1 MKTIITIGFFVA
13 VSLFS
18 ELTMAGG
25 NFRVNVAL
33 KSESNAL
40 REISNNSE
48 QKYEIS
54 ITNLDGDLIYHREDQ
69 LDKLESR
76 KVFDFSKSEYGV
88 YNLKVKLDGESSEQL
103 VTVTRDGVQVGEIV
117 RKADPVFNLTGNL
130 LVLSSLNQSKEG
142 MSLGIYSNEKLVW
155 EQALKNSSASV
166 RKFDL
171 SKLEPGDYRVVL
183 SVGNDDYEYELTK

>member
-155 EQALKNSSASV
+155 EKELKNSSASI

-171 SKLEPGDYRVVL
+171 TQLEPGDYKVVL